1 MHLDVP
7 DDILRRAEANAGDL
21 RVALAIQLYADNR
34 IDHADACSL
43 AGVPAAVFNR
53 ELLARG
59 LSVQQYDN
67 ARRIHRSAG

>member
-21 RVALAIQLYADNR
+21 RAALAVQLYTDNR
-34 IDHADACSL
+34 IDHADACRL
-43 AGVPAAVFNR
+43 AGVSPSVFNR

-59 LSVQQYDN
+59 LSVQQYDS